1 MSNYFMNLCLFKMTN
16 CVLFSSYPGSKAIF
30 LGKTEFQKDTME
42 TVRRE
47 LVSNV
52 QKEYSTSSSASSQ
65 YKKLIRLEN
74 DVWKPLSSN
83 DISVDYHCI
92 LISSDDKHVPF
103 YQLHRIENQQGI
115 VPCYNISRLWEA
127 SIEKDTAYGIV
138 QLPITV
144 NLAVALY
151 RCRDMF

>member
-1 MSNYFMNLCLFKMTN
+1 MCF
-16 CVLFSSYPGSKAIF
+16 FSWYPGSKAIF

-47 LVSNV
+47 LVNNV
-52 QKEYSTSSSASSQ
+52 QKEYSTSSLSLSQ

-74 DVWKPLSSN
+74 DLWKPLSSN
-83 DISVDYHCI
+83 DISVHYHCI
-92 LISSDDKHVPF
+92 LISSNDENVPF
-103 YQLHRIENQQGI
+103 YQSHRIENQQGI

-127 SIEKDTAYGIV
+127 NIEKEAAYGVV

-144 NLAVALY
+144 DLAVALY